1 MTSSESPAPAPAEAG
16 APLYAGDCGHLPMDT
31 RQALCKL
38 LSGPYLEV
46 DSPHWPALLRD
57 EATIRARLADL
68 FLELVIDR
76 ERKVAF
82 SRQADTGELDTP
94 ILQRTS
100 TLSFLDSVMVLN
112 LRQRLVD
119 ADGLDQRA
127 VVEQDALLE
136 DMEVFA
142 SAGDA
147 VATRKRIGASIEK
160 LKKANLLQPIRGA
173 EGRYEIAPVL
183 RLLFTAEDVQALS
196 ARYRALAAGESVA
209 DTEEEDEHG

>member
-1 MTSSESPAPAPAEAG
+1 MTSSESPALAQAV
-16 APLYAGDCGHLPMDT
+16 APLYAGDVGTLPMDT

-38 LSGPYLEV
+38 LSGPYLEA

-82 SRQADTGELDTP
+82 CRQADTGDLDTP

-127 VVEQDALLE
+127 VVEHDALLE

>member
-1 MTSSESPAPAPAEAG
+1 
-16 APLYAGDCGHLPMDT
+16 MDT

-57 EATIRARLADL
+57 EATVRSRLADL

-160 LKKANLLQPIRGA
+160 LKKANLLQPIRGT

-183 RLLFTAEDVQALS
+183 RLLFTADDVQALS
-196 ARYRALAAGESVA
+196 ARYRALAAGESVVDA
-209 DTEEEDEHG
+209 EEEDENG

>member
-1 MTSSESPAPAPAEAG
+1 MTSSEPPSSAEAI
-16 APLYAGDCGHLPMDT
+16 ASLYAGDRGTSAMDT

-38 LSGPYLEV
+38 LSGPYIEV

-57 EATIRARLADL
+57 EDLIRARLSDL
-68 FLELVIDR
+68 FLELVVDR

-82 SRQADTGELDTP
+82 CRQADTGDLDTP

-142 SAGDA
+142 NANAGDA
-147 VATRKRIGASIEK
+147 LATRKRISASIEK

-173 EGRYEIAPVL
+173 DGRYEIAPVL

-196 ARYRALAAGESVA
+196 ARYRSLAAGESMV
-209 DTEEEDEHG
+209 DGKEEDRHG

>member
-1 MTSSESPAPAPAEAG
+1 MASPEPPPLTEAVS
-16 APLYAGDCGHLPMDT
+16 PLYAGDTGTLPMDT
-31 RQALCKL
+31 RLALCKL

-57 EATIRARLADL
+57 EATIRARLSDL

-82 SRQADTGELDTP
+82 SRQADTGDLETP
-94 ILQRTS
+94 TLQRTS

-127 VVEQDALLE
+127 VVEQDALFE

-142 SAGDA
+142 STGDA

-160 LKKANLLQPIRGA
+160 LKKANLLQPIRGT
-173 EGRYEIAPVL
+173 EGRYEIAPIL
-183 RLLFTAEDVQALS
+183 RLLFTADDVQALS
-196 ARYRALAAGESVA
+196 ARYRALAAGDSVS
-209 DTEEEDEHG
+209 DTEEEDENA

>member
-1 MTSSESPAPAPAEAG
+1 MTSPESPISTEAVV
-16 APLYAGDCGHLPMDT
+16 PLYAGDFGTLPMDT

-38 LSGPYLEV
+38 LSGPYIEI

-57 EATIRARLADL
+57 EATIRARLADV

-76 ERKVAF
+76 NRKVAF
-82 SRQADTGELDTP
+82 SRQADTGDLDTP
-94 ILQRTS
+94 ILQRTTS
-100 TLSFLDSVMVLN
+100 LSFLDSVMVLN

-119 ADGLDQRA
+119 ADVLDQRA
-127 VVEQDALLE
+127 VVEHNALLE

-142 SAGDA
+142 TGGDA

-160 LKKANLLQPIRGA
+160 LKKANLLQPIRGTD
-173 EGRYEIAPVL
+173 GRYEIAPVL

-196 ARYRALAAGESVA
+196 ARYRALAASDAIVEA
-209 DTEEEDEHG
+209 KEEDEHG

>member
-1 MTSSESPAPAPAEAG
+1 
-16 APLYAGDCGHLPMDT
+16 MDT

-57 EATIRARLADL
+57 EGTIRARLADL

-160 LKKANLLQPIRGA
+160 LKKANLLQPIRGT

-209 DTEEEDEHG
+209 DAEEEDEHG

>member
-1 MTSSESPAPAPAEAG
+1 MTSSESPAPAETG
-16 APLYAGDCGHLPMDT
+16 APLYAGDCGNLPMDT

-57 EATIRARLADL
+57 EGTIRARLADL

-160 LKKANLLQPIRGA
+160 LKKANLLQPIRGT

-183 RLLFTAEDVQALS
+183 RLPFTAEDVQALS

-209 DTEEEDEHG
+209 DAEEEDEHG

>member
-1 MTSSESPAPAPAEAG
+1 MTSSKSNAPAEAVE
-16 APLYAGDCGHLPMDT
+16 PLYAGDCGALPLDT

-57 EATIRARLADL
+57 EGTIRARLADL

-136 DMEVFA
+136 DMELFA

-160 LKKANLLQPIRGA
+160 LKKANLLQPIRGT

>member
-1 MTSSESPAPAPAEAG
+1 
-16 APLYAGDCGHLPMDT
+16 
-31 RQALCKL
+31 
-38 LSGPYLEV
+38 
-46 DSPHWPALLRD
+46 
-57 EATIRARLADL
+57 
-68 FLELVIDR
+68 
-76 ERKVAF
+76 
-82 SRQADTGELDTP
+82 
-94 ILQRTS
+94 
-100 TLSFLDSVMVLN
+100 MVLN
-112 LRQRLVD
+112 LRHRLVD

-160 LKKANLLQPIRGA
+160 LKKANLLQPIRGT

>member
-1 MTSSESPAPAPAEAG
+1 MTSSESSAPAEAV
-16 APLYAGDCGHLPMDT
+16 APLYAGDCGNLPMDT

-94 ILQRTS
+94 VLQRTS

-127 VVEQDALLE
+127 VVEHDALLE

-160 LKKANLLQPIRGA
+160 LKKANLLQPIRGT

-209 DTEEEDEHG
+209 DPEEEDEHG

>member
-1 MTSSESPAPAPAEAG
+1 MTSTESPAPAEAI
-16 APLYAGDCGHLPMDT
+16 APLYAGDCGNLPMDT

-57 EATIRARLADL
+57 ESTIRVRLADL

-160 LKKANLLQPIRGA
+160 LKKANLLQPIRGT

-183 RLLFTAEDVQALS
+183 RLLFTADDVQALS
-196 ARYRALAAGESVA
+196 ARYRALAAGESVVDA
-209 DTEEEDEHG
+209 EEEDDNG

>member
-1 MTSSESPAPAPAEAG
+1 MTSSESPAPADAVT
-16 APLYAGDCGHLPMDT
+16 PLYAGDCGTLPMDT

-160 LKKANLLQPIRGA
+160 LKKANLLQPIRGT